1 MWKCHQEVLQN
12 DPRPTVGNGT
22 DHAYRRR
29 VQGKLQL
36 MLLMNDSYSTDNHR
50 PPVTHS

>member
-1 MWKCHQEVLQN
+1 MWKCHQEVLPYDQ
-12 DPRPTVGNGT
+12 RPTVGNGT

-36 MLLMNDSYSTDNHR
+36 MLLMNYSYSTDNQR
-50 PPVTHS
+50 RPVTHS